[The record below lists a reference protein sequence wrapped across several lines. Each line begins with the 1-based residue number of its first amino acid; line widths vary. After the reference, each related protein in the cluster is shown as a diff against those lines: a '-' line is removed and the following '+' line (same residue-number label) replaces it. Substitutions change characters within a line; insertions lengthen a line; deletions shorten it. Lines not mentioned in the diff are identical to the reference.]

1 VKTAITEGKVDD
13 KRNQEMKRNTNQRK
27 TKTEPNKERGRE
39 KENTTETVMNMIENR
54 MVKQFPT
61 SPATPSTT

>member
-1 VKTAITEGKVDD
+1 
-13 KRNQEMKRNTNQRK
+13 MKRNTNQRK

>member
-1 VKTAITEGKVDD
+1 VEYQ
-13 KRNQEMKRNTNQRK
+13 RNQEMKRNTNQRK
-27 TKTEPNKERGRE
+27 PKTEPNKERGRE
-39 KENTTETVMNMIENR
+39 KENTTETVMKMIENR

>member
-1 VKTAITEGKVDD
+1 VDY
-13 KRNQEMKRNTNQRK
+13 KRNQETKRNTNQRK
-27 TKTEPNKERGRE
+27 TKKEPNKERGRE

-54 MVKQFPT
+54 LVKLFPT